1 MVEED
6 EDQLHLSSDDETLHD
21 REVLYKNIFIYVY
34 IL

>member
-6 EDQLHLSSDDETLHD
+6 EDQLHLSFDDEMLHD
-21 REVLYKNIFIYVY
+21 REVLYKHIFIY